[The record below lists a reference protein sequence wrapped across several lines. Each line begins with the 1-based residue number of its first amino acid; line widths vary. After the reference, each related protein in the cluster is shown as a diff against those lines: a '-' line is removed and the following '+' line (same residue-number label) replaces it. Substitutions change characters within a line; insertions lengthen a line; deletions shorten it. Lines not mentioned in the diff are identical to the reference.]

1 MFIKTRLFRVIFNL
15 ISFFLLSCLANT
27 PFNFLGNSL
36 CDMQNFLDIA
46 ELFLNAD
53 EVEKIHDFEEEC
65 MEDLA
70 REKEYKKNTSTEE
83 RIHRTAE
90 RSPILSWLILILH
103 FRTDLV
109 LLRLNDLASKDSALK
124 SLARDFD
131 RRLEVLENRQ
141 RETLDYVR
149 QLASTLGKVSPSS
162 SGYGFSPVPQ
172 SVGSADDRTQAS
184 PSSALGGT
192 DTAQLQRPG
201 FLPRPDPL
209 EAAASLGKYYLSPT
223 KGEKDFSFAGRARPI
238 KRRTR
243 TTTVTG
249 CIEIHPEPQT
259 SPEKSSSNRFGS
271 LLSLDP
277 AILNRGSD
285 SNILKKKSPCITESV
300 RRARRHEEYTSITDA
315 IDLSHHDTVCIT
327 FYYFT

>member
-1 MFIKTRLFRVIFNL
+1 MTKCFCLDSTCPTGYWVPPILMTAFLLIANILLMSMLLAIFNNIFENTDRVSKEIWL
-15 ISFFLLSCLANT
+15 FQRYRQVMEYEST
-27 PFNFLGNSL
+27 PFLPPPLTPLYHLWMIFKYIRIKKKCSINSRL
-36 CDMQNFLDIA
+36 KPKTNSKLFDFALK
-46 ELFLNAD
+46 LFLNAD

-90 RSPILSWLILILH
+90 
-103 FRTDLV
+103 RTDLV

-201 FLPRPDPL
+201 FLPRPDPV
-209 EAAASLGKYYLSPT
+209 
-223 KGEKDFSFAGRARPI
+223 SFAVI
-238 KRRTR
+238 F
-243 TTTVTG
+243 
-249 CIEIHPEPQT
+249 
-259 SPEKSSSNRFGS
+259 SN
-271 LLSLDP
+271 
-277 AILNRGSD
+277 
-285 SNILKKKSPCITESV
+285 K
-300 RRARRHEEYTSITDA
+300 
-315 IDLSHHDTVCIT
+315 
-327 FYYFT
+327 